1 MEKFNEYQVFNDNR
15 KYSPII
21 DHRRKPKT
29 KKRINWTFIVAWAA
43 IGAVVCCLVNTLYNL
58 IN

>member
-1 MEKFNEYQVFNDNR
+1 MEKFNEYQEFNDNR
-15 KYSPII
+15 RYSPIK
-21 DHRRKPKT
+21 DYRKKPK
-29 KKRINWTFIVAWAA
+29 KRLNWTFIVAWAA

>member
-1 MEKFNEYQVFNDNR
+1 MEKLNEYQVFNDNR

-21 DHRRKPKT
+21 DHRKKPNT
-29 KKRINWTFIVAWAA
+29 KQRINWTFIVTWT
-43 IGAVVCCLVNTLYNL
+43 IIVTVVCFLVKAFYNL

>member
-1 MEKFNEYQVFNDNR
+1 MEKFNEYQEFNDNR
-15 KYSPII
+15 RYSPIK
-21 DHRRKPKT
+21 DYRKKP
-29 KKRINWTFIVAWAA
+29 KKRINWTFVVAWAA